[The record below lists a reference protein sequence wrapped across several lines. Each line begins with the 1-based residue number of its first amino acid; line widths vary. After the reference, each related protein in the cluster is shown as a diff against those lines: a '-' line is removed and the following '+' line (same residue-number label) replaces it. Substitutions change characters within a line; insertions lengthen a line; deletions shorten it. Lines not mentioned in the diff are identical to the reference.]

1 MYYFIILIH
10 FILFVELIFG
20 ENSIILKSITTKKI
34 STFVT
39 LVDESYVTPYYINKD
54 EHQITSN
61 NNNNNSSNLYHIF
74 NGVNLSFEQVKLF
87 LIGFILIFIILIIIV
102 LVIIK
107 KVTNCC
113 IFKLCFRQLCPKKS
127 QNNIS
132 KTDSTMSGECGCV
145 MRFRKNK
152 NNKTLIKQS
161 LIDDVDNGD
170 AISKSLIIQN
180 IFLNSNQKYPK
191 LKRLISVSLNEL
203 NEVDTNYFDRKNY
216 NNKNIKTVKSA
227 LVLISI
233 KVSQIIQFNLIKL
246 FIINLFIYLFSQM
259 INQRMTN
266 LIQ

>member
-20 ENSIILKSITTKKI
+20 ENSIILKSITTKKF

-102 LVIIK
+102 SVVIK

-113 IFKLCFRQLCPKKS
+113 IFKLCFRRLCPKKS

-161 LIDDVDNGD
+161 LIDVDDDGD
-170 AISKSLIIQN
+170 TISKSLIIQN

-233 KVSQIIQFNLIKL
+233 KVSQIFNLISIKL
-246 FIINLFIYLFSQM
+246 LLIHSFI
-259 INQRMTN
+259 
-266 LIQ
+266 